1 MDLDKSVYM
10 NHYIGQKERVKDVYR
25 GNLEKKLEKY
35 RKEFAEFERH
45 HPGKRNEV
53 LKKIDKFNGKI
64 SMSSGRQLKREEIE
78 QVDDHYQMANLSIEN
93 HRNSY
98 HEFPPAHT
106 ENNFSSKAAKI
117 RAIQPTSS
125 RSARELNDERDNE
138 IESDYFTLES
148 LQMVKSVEDL
158 YYKNNVQNIY

>member
-1 MDLDKSVYM
+1 
-10 NHYIGQKERVKDVYR
+10 
-25 GNLEKKLEKY
+25 
-35 RKEFAEFERH
+35 
-45 HPGKRNEV
+45 
-53 LKKIDKFNGKI
+53 
-64 SMSSGRQLKREEIE
+64 
-78 QVDDHYQMANLSIEN
+78 MANLSIEN

-125 RSARELNDERDNE
+125 RSAREPNDERDNE

-148 LQMVKSVEDL
+148 LQMVQSVEDL
-158 YYKNNVQNIY
+158 YYKNKGQNIH